1 MGKIGVNISID
12 VTKIDKAHLVAGK
25 KGTYLNLT
33 AFIDPNETDQYGNNG
48 MVTQGLNK
56 EARDAGQKGAIL
68 GNSKVFWREESPVRE
83 APVQQSPQQAFP
95 NAGGAVQED
104 CPFSP
109 LVDIRY

>member
-33 AFIDPNETDQYGNNG
+33 AFIDPNEADQYGNNG

-68 GNSKVFWREESPVRE
+68 GNSKVFWQDQGQ
-83 APVQQSPQQAFP
+83 APIQQSPQQVF
-95 NAGGAVQED
+95 AGATEAVDES
-104 CPFSP
+104 CPF
-109 LVDIRY
+109 